1 MKINKKIHFFL
12 KKDEFNN
19 QLNEKNLISKN
30 LNNKKKFKT
39 NSLFQ
44 NYNNN
49 VSNSKNYY
57 TISNQKSFTN
67 KNTNINNS
75 YRNSTIET
83 YFKTYNN
90 TQTKSTNITNNSKL
104 NLTNYKSEYKLD
116 NNNVQYFYDKKFNN
130 LIKEF
135 FPYDFKHNLDSKKNS
150 VNKVIERN
158 HINFT
163 NNKSFDKLCETIK
176 KRYLSTNKKN
186 KLIPLLNLNEEEENK
201 KEKYFLKKEVK
212 SFELTD
218 DNLFLSNKKN
228 NFLKKQT
235 MNIPF
240 QFDDIKNKLGFNS
253 INLKSKKTL
262 KNINKKE
269 ESEKKLALSKANK
282 LLKAISNMYE
292 SEYEPINKKNG
303 DLISIGNLSRIIQ
316 LKKIQK
322 NYLKSQDNVE
332 LEKNIYEENDEGRRL
347 KKLVEKLGGP
357 RFFKYDFKIQTIN
370 EYNDWVG
377 KGFGISRNVE
387 KFEKGRNPDSYL
399 KGIQMFKKKNNI
411 K

>member
-1 MKINKKIHFFL
+1 MKINKKIYFFL

-30 LNNKKKFKT
+30 LNYKKNFKT

-49 VSNSKNYY
+49 VSDSKNYY
-57 TISNQKSFTN
+57 SISNQKSFTN
-67 KNTNINNS
+67 KNYYINNS
-75 YRNSTIET
+75 YRNSNKET
-83 YFKTYNN
+83 YFKTYIN

-104 NLTNYKSEYKLD
+104 NLTNYKSDYKLD
-116 NNNVQYFYDKKFNN
+116 KNNVQYFYDKKFGN
-130 LIKEF
+130 LTKEF
-135 FPYDFKHNLDSKKNS
+135 FPYDFKHNLDTKKNS

-163 NNKSFDKLCETIK
+163 NNKSFDKLCESIK

-201 KEKYFLKKEVK
+201 KEVK

-218 DNLFLSNKKN
+218 DNLFLSN
-228 NFLKKQT
+228 NFLKNQS
-235 MNIPF
+235 MNLPF
-240 QFDDIKNKLGFNS
+240 HLDDIKNKFGLNS
-253 INLKSKKTL
+253 IKIKSKKTF
-262 KNINKKE
+262 KNLNKKE
-269 ESEKKLALSKANK
+269 EKEEKIALKKANK
-282 LLKAISNMYE
+282 LLKAIWNMSE
-292 SEYEPINKKNG
+292 SEYESINKKNG

-332 LEKNIYEENDEGRRL
+332 LEKSVYEENDEGRRL

-370 EYNDWVG
+370 EYNDWIG
-377 KGFGISRNVE
+377 KGFGTSRNVE
-387 KFEKGRNPDSYL
+387 KFEKGRNTDNYL

>member
-1 MKINKKIHFFL
+1 MKINKKIYFFL

-30 LNNKKKFKT
+30 LNYKKNFKT

-67 KNTNINNS
+67 KNYYINNS
-75 YRNSTIET
+75 YRNSNKET
-83 YFKTYNN
+83 YFKTYIN

-104 NLTNYKSEYKLD
+104 NLTNYKSDYKLD
-116 NNNVQYFYDKKFNN
+116 KNNVQYFYDKKFGN
-130 LIKEF
+130 LTKEF
-135 FPYDFKHNLDSKKNS
+135 FPYDFKHNLDTKKNS

-163 NNKSFDKLCETIK
+163 NNKSFDKLCESIK

-201 KEKYFLKKEVK
+201 KEVK

-218 DNLFLSNKKN
+218 DNLFLSN
-228 NFLKKQT
+228 NFLKNQS
-235 MNIPF
+235 MNLPF
-240 QFDDIKNKLGFNS
+240 HLDDIKNKFGLNS
-253 INLKSKKTL
+253 IKIKSKKTF
-262 KNINKKE
+262 KNLNKKE
-269 ESEKKLALSKANK
+269 EKEEKIALKKANK
-282 LLKAISNMYE
+282 LLKAIWNMSE
-292 SEYEPINKKNG
+292 SEYESINKKNG

-332 LEKNIYEENDEGRRL
+332 LEKSVYEENDEGRRL

-370 EYNDWVG
+370 EYNDWIG
-377 KGFGISRNVE
+377 KGFGTSRNVE
-387 KFEKGRNPDSYL
+387 KFEKGRNTDNYL

>member
-30 LNNKKKFKT
+30 LNFKKNFKT

-67 KNTNINNS
+67 KNYYINNS
-75 YRNSTIET
+75 YRNSNKET
-83 YFKTYNN
+83 YFKTYLN

-104 NLTNYKSEYKLD
+104 NLTNYKSDYKLD
-116 NNNVQYFYDKKFNN
+116 NNNVQYFYDKKFGN
-130 LIKEF
+130 LTKEF
-135 FPYDFKHNLDSKKNS
+135 FPYDFKHNLDTKKNS

-163 NNKSFDKLCETIK
+163 NNKSFDKLCESIK

-201 KEKYFLKKEVK
+201 KEVK

-218 DNLFLSNKKN
+218 DNLFLSN

-235 MNIPF
+235 MNFPF
-240 QFDDIKNKLGFNS
+240 HLEDIKNKFGLNS
-253 INLKSKKTL
+253 IKIKSKKTL
-262 KNINKKE
+262 KNLNKKE
-269 ESEKKLALSKANK
+269 EKEEKIALTKANK
-282 LLKAISNMYE
+282 LLKAIWNMSE
-292 SEYEPINKKNG
+292 SEYESINKKNG

-332 LEKNIYEENDEGRRL
+332 LEKSVYEENDEGRRL

-370 EYNDWVG
+370 EYNDWIG
-377 KGFGISRNVE
+377 KGFGTSRNVE
-387 KFEKGRNPDSYL
+387 KFEKGRNTDNYL

>member
-30 LNNKKKFKT
+30 LNYKKNFKT

-67 KNTNINNS
+67 KNYYINNS
-75 YRNSTIET
+75 YRNSNKET
-83 YFKTYNN
+83 YFKTYIN

-104 NLTNYKSEYKLD
+104 NLTNYKSDYKLD
-116 NNNVQYFYDKKFNN
+116 KNNVQYFYDKKFGN
-130 LIKEF
+130 LTKEF
-135 FPYDFKHNLDSKKNS
+135 FPYDFKHNLDTKKNS

-163 NNKSFDKLCETIK
+163 NNKSFDKLCESIK

-201 KEKYFLKKEVK
+201 KEVK

-218 DNLFLSNKKN
+218 DNLFLSN
-228 NFLKKQT
+228 NFLKNQS
-235 MNIPF
+235 MNLPF
-240 QFDDIKNKLGFNS
+240 HLDDIKNKFGLNS
-253 INLKSKKTL
+253 IKIKSKKTF
-262 KNINKKE
+262 KNLNKKE
-269 ESEKKLALSKANK
+269 EKEEKIALKKANK
-282 LLKAISNMYE
+282 LLKAIWNMSE
-292 SEYEPINKKNG
+292 SEYESINKKNG

-332 LEKNIYEENDEGRRL
+332 LEKSVYEENDEGRRL

-370 EYNDWVG
+370 EYNDWIG
-377 KGFGISRNVE
+377 KGFGTSRNVE
-387 KFEKGRNPDSYL
+387 KFEKGRNTDNYL

>member
-1 MKINKKIHFFL
+1 MKINKKIYFFL

-30 LNNKKKFKT
+30 LNYKKNFKT

-57 TISNQKSFTN
+57 TIANQKSFTN
-67 KNTNINNS
+67 KNYYINNS
-75 YRNSTIET
+75 YRNSNKET
-83 YFKTYNN
+83 YFKTYIN

-104 NLTNYKSEYKLD
+104 NLTNYKSDYKLD
-116 NNNVQYFYDKKFNN
+116 KNNVQYFYDKKFGN
-130 LIKEF
+130 LTKEF
-135 FPYDFKHNLDSKKNS
+135 FPYDFKHNLDTKKNS

-163 NNKSFDKLCETIK
+163 NNKSFDKLCESIK

-201 KEKYFLKKEVK
+201 KEVK

-218 DNLFLSNKKN
+218 DNLFLSN
-228 NFLKKQT
+228 NFLKNQS
-235 MNIPF
+235 MNLPF
-240 QFDDIKNKLGFNS
+240 HLDDIKNKFGLNS
-253 INLKSKKTL
+253 IKIKSKKTF
-262 KNINKKE
+262 KNLNKKE
-269 ESEKKLALSKANK
+269 EKEEKIALKKANK
-282 LLKAISNMYE
+282 LLKAIWNMSE
-292 SEYEPINKKNG
+292 SEYESINKKNG

-332 LEKNIYEENDEGRRL
+332 LEKSVYEENDEGRRL

-370 EYNDWVG
+370 EYNDWIG
-377 KGFGISRNVE
+377 KGFGTSRNVE
-387 KFEKGRNPDSYL
+387 KFEKGRNTDNYL

>member
-30 LNNKKKFKT
+30 LNYKKNFKT

-49 VSNSKNYY
+49 VSDSKNYY

-67 KNTNINNS
+67 KNYYINNS
-75 YRNSTIET
+75 YRNSNKET
-83 YFKTYNN
+83 YFKTYLN

-104 NLTNYKSEYKLD
+104 NLTNYKSDYKLD
-116 NNNVQYFYDKKFNN
+116 NNNVQYFYDKKFGN
-130 LIKEF
+130 LTKEF
-135 FPYDFKHNLDSKKNS
+135 FPYDFKHNLDTKKNS

-163 NNKSFDKLCETIK
+163 NNKSFDKLCESIK

-201 KEKYFLKKEVK
+201 KEVK

-218 DNLFLSNKKN
+218 DNLFLSN

-235 MNIPF
+235 MNFPF
-240 QFDDIKNKLGFNS
+240 HLEDIKNKFGLNS
-253 INLKSKKTL
+253 IKIKSKKTL
-262 KNINKKE
+262 KNLNKKE
-269 ESEKKLALSKANK
+269 EKEEKIALTKANK
-282 LLKAISNMYE
+282 LLKAIWNMSE
-292 SEYEPINKKNG
+292 SEYESINKKNG

-332 LEKNIYEENDEGRRL
+332 LEKSVYEENDEGRRL

-370 EYNDWVG
+370 EYNDWIG
-377 KGFGISRNVE
+377 KGFGTSRNVE
-387 KFEKGRNPDSYL
+387 KFEKGRNTDNYL